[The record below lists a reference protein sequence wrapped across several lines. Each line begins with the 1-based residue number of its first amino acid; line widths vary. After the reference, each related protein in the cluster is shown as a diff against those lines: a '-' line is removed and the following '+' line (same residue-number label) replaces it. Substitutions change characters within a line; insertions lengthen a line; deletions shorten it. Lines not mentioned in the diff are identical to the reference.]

1 MKDSSHTSTLG
12 TATESATLLS
22 PAAITAAINDAM
34 VAKAL
39 KPRGTTFLL
48 AIMAGAFIALGF
60 IFYTSS
66 QMGSSEFAWYGLT
79 KTVGGLTFSVGLI
92 LVIFTGADLFTSATM
107 TLVPLFRRHITVR
120 EWAIHWL
127 VVYIGNF
134 VGALALA
141 AIIFFSATY
150 EQGHGQW
157 GVVVLQVVSGKVT
170 HSWIEAFLL
179 GIMANL
185 CVCLAVFMATGAKSG
200 VHKMLAVIGPIAL
213 FVASGFEHSVANM
226 FLIPLG
232 ILIGGHGSDAFWAS
246 AAVAQAGVTPDI
258 TATINTSSFLI
269 NNLIPV
275 TLGNIIGGGVLVG
288 LAYSFIYLRSS
299 EKPAA

>member
-1 MKDSSHTSTLG
+1 MKNSAI
-12 TATESATLLS
+12 TATDSAALLS
-22 PAAITAAINDAM
+22 PAATTAAIEAAM
-34 VAKAL
+34 IAKAR
-39 KPRGTTFLL
+39 KPRAAAFML

-66 QMGSSEFAWYGLT
+66 QMGASEYAWYGLT
-79 KTVGGLTFSVGLI
+79 KTVGGIAFSVGLM

-107 TLVPLFRRHITVR
+107 TLVPLCRRRIKIS
-120 EWAIHWL
+120 EWALHWL
-127 VVYIGNF
+127 VVYFGNF
-134 VGALALA
+134 VGALATA

-157 GVVVLQVVSGKVT
+157 GVAVLQVVTGKVS

-200 VHKMLAVIGPIAL
+200 VHKILAVIGPIAL
-213 FVASGFEHSVANM
+213 FVATGFEHSVANM

-232 ILIGGHGSDAFWAS
+232 ILIAGHGSADFWAS
-246 AAVAQAGVTPDI
+246 DAITAAGITPDI

-269 NNLIPV
+269 GNLIPV

-288 LAYSFIYLRSS
+288 LAYSFIYLRHS
-299 EKPAA
+299 EKA